1 MTGFMEL
8 LAAPFAACILIAAL
22 HCYMGLHVVK
32 RGVIF
37 VDLALAQMAALG
49 TAVALLL
56 TPLIDFHPHNH
67 EDVHSFHHNTH
78 MHGELHLAEDLL
90 GGNLVSEQPQT
101 HVNGEDE
108 SSHEKSNIHWFKKR
122 FSYILSLSFAFFGA
136 VIFALGRFRDERVPH
151 EAIIGIV
158 FVVSSALAV
167 LVLSKA
173 PHGHEKMEAMLV
185 GSILFV
191 NWRDVLNMFIL
202 YIPLGIL
209 HFVVRRVLMRI
220 SENLKE
226 ADSAGIFV
234 RAWDLLFYGS
244 FALMVTQSVS
254 IAGVLV
260 VFSYLIIP
268 AVCAIMFVDNFFR
281 CLLISWG
288 IALMVSFLGLVIS
301 AWKDLPT
308 GPSLVTTFGA
318 VLLICIVLR
327 AFTARLI
334 SRGQETTIS
343 PTSN

>member
-1 MTGFMEL
+1 MTGFIEL
-8 LAAPFAACILIAAL
+8 LAAPFAVCILIAAL

-56 TPLIDFHPHNH
+56 GPMLDIHPHVH
-67 EDVHSFHHNTH
+67 ENAHSFYHDTE
-78 MHGELHLAEDLL
+78 MISKLQ
-90 GGNLVSEQPQT
+90 VT
-101 HVNGEDE
+101 DE
-108 SSHEKSNIHWFKKR
+108 SFGVDIDHGQHAYIHEEGEAGHDAGVTHWLKKN
-122 FSYILSLSFAFFGA
+122 FPYILSLLFAFIGA
-136 VIFALGRFRDERVPH
+136 VIFSLGRFRDERVPH

-191 NWRDVLNMFIL
+191 SWRDVLSMLLL
-202 YIPLGIL
+202 YIPLAIF
-209 HFVVRRVLMRI
+209 HFAIRGVLMRI
-220 SENLKE
+220 SENLRE
-226 ADSAGIFV
+226 AESAGIHV
-234 RAWDLLFYGS
+234 RAWDLLFYAS

-268 AVCAIMFVDNFFR
+268 AACAIMFVDSFL
-281 CLLISWG
+281 CSLLMAWG
-288 IALMVSFLGLVIS
+288 IALGVSLSGLAFS

-308 GPSLVTTFGA
+308 GPSLVATFGA
-318 VLLICIVLR
+318 VLILCI
-327 AFTARLI
+327 AIRLLLVRFF
-334 SRGQETTIS
+334 SGVSKQD
-343 PTSN
+343 P

>member
-1 MTGFMEL
+1 MMDFMEL

-22 HCYMGLHVVK
+22 HCYMGLHVIK

-56 TPLIDFHPHNH
+56 GPVLDIHPHNH
-67 EDVHSFHHNTH
+67 ETVHSSH
-78 MHGELHLAEDLL
+78 
-90 GGNLVSEQPQT
+90 
-101 HVNGEDE
+101 
-108 SSHEKSNIHWFKKR
+108 HEKEILRESRVSDELFSGNIDHGHHQTPANEEVEPAHDKAVKYWVMEK
-122 FSYILSLSFAFFGA
+122 SAYILSLSFAFFGA

-191 NWRDVLNMFIL
+191 TWGDVLNMLLL
-202 YIPLGIL
+202 YLPLGIL
-209 HFVVRRVLMRI
+209 HYLVRRVLMRI
-220 SENLKE
+220 SDNIQE
-226 ADSAGIFV
+226 AESAGISV
-234 RAWDLLFYGS
+234 RAWDLLFYAS
-244 FALMVTQSVS
+244 FGLMVTQSVS

-268 AVCAIMFVDNFFR
+268 AACAIMFVDNYFHS
-281 CLLISWG
+281 LLMAWG
-288 IALMVSFLGLVIS
+288 IALGVSFAGLAFS

-308 GPSLVTTFGA
+308 GPSLVATFGV
-318 VLLICIVLR
+318 VLVLCILIR
-327 AFTARLI
+327 MFTARI
-334 SRGQETTIS
+334 SNRIS
-343 PTSN
+343 